1 MQQNPNDYQ
10 MRNQGKPEINLK
22 YKTEMCRHYEQQK
35 HCLLGDKC
43 HFAHGEAELRK
54 PDDPIKPEHMWYA

>member
-1 MQQNPNDYQ
+1 

-43 HFAHGEAELRK
+43 HFAHGDAELRK
-54 PDDPIKPEHMWYA
+54 PDDAIKPEHMWYA